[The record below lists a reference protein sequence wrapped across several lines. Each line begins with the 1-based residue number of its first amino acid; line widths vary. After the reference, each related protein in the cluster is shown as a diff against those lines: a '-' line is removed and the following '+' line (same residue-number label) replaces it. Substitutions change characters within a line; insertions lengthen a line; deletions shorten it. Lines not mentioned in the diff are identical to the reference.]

1 MRAKSIKENVSNVLK
16 PKSGTEIQ
24 TARKEHLD
32 DLLERL
38 SSAIGLIR
46 YASQDFQL
54 NKDDEDYM
62 GFINMGLDIVDDP
75 ELRKS
80 IIDFVYIYDSTKY
93 GDVLTR
99 LLHDIGLQTDGMV
112 DEDEIV
118 ITEIE

>member
-24 TARKEHLD
+24 TAKKEHLD
-32 DLLERL
+32 NLLEKL
-38 SSAIGLIR
+38 FSAIGLIR
-46 YASQDFQL
+46 YAAQDFQL
-54 NKDDEDYM
+54 NKDEEDYM

-80 IIDFVYIYDSTKY
+80 IVDFVYIYDSTKY

-99 LLHDIGLQTDGMV
+99 LLWDLGLQTDGMV

>member
-24 TARKEHLD
+24 TAKKEHLD
-32 DLLERL
+32 NLLEKL
-38 SSAIGLIR
+38 FSAIGLIR
-46 YASQDFQL
+46 YAAQDFQL
-54 NKDDEDYM
+54 NKDEEDYM

-80 IIDFVYIYDSTKY
+80 IVDFVYIYDSTKY

-99 LLHDIGLQTDGMV
+99 LLWDLGLQTDGMV

-118 ITEIE
+118 ITEIK